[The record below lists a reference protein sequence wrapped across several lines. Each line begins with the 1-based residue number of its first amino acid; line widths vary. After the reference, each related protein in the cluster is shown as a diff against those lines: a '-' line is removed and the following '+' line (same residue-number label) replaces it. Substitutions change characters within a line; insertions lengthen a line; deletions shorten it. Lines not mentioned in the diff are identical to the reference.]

1 MGNKQCNYMILLIT
15 ASPGNCITNVI
26 AESTL

>member
-1 MGNKQCNYMILLIT
+1 MILPIT
-15 ASPGNCITNVI
+15 ASAGNCITNVI